1 LDDLVEIDQLGLG
14 LFELFGLQLV
24 LLFQVLDLDD
34 DLVLLLVDDALLDF
48 LG

>member
-1 LDDLVEIDQLGLG
+1 MDDLIEIDQLGLG
-14 LFELFGLQLV
+14 LFELLGLQLV